1 MDTRYGP
8 LSGPMPHSP
17 TLGQLHNLRPSPSP
31 TFFFRFNLNNV
42 DAPAGRMRLYAIE
55 NCALVPQAP
64 TPPAAPVSATALYSH
79 ERLLLAAPA
88 LDRGGCLRIIPI
100 LHPARSQLSIA
111 FGHYR
116 PLRLGPPK
124 LNWVCWPIR
133 VWLSML
139 STPLC
144 GPQGATA
151 GLFYWP
157 VFQAGRKT
165 LALHF
170 VSFAARRRLSPP
182 TSNYCPGTRPNNCI
196 CCPRASISCSG
207 LWSHCGNPR
216 PPVLGLRAF
225 APKPR
230 RSRGSQLGLLHNS
243 PHNCA
248 QNFKRARLIIK
259 AFRSS
264 NAHRMRQGTQ
274 SNRFIRV
281 ACTKT
286 SVGSNLCRF
295 CCDTTPAPIRHY
307 TTASNLSPCRSRFN
321 SR

>member
-116 PLRLGPPK
+116 PLRLGPPNSTGFVGPSESGSACSAHPSVGLKGQQRGCSIGLCSKRGERPWLYILFLLRHAAVSPPHLK
-124 LNWVCWPIR
+124 LLPRNSPK
-133 VWLSML
+133 
-139 STPLC
+139 
-144 GPQGATA
+144 Q
-151 GLFYWP
+151 
-157 VFQAGRKT
+157 
-165 LALHF
+165 LHL
-170 VSFAARRRLSPP
+170 LSPSQHLLLRSLEPLRQPPP
-182 TSNYCPGTRPNNCI
+182 TGPGASSFRPETSALTR
-196 CCPRASISCSG
+196 
-207 LWSHCGNPR
+207 
-216 PPVLGLRAF
+216 
-225 APKPR
+225 
-230 RSRGSQLGLLHNS
+230 
-243 PHNCA
+243 
-248 QNFKRARLIIK
+248 
-259 AFRSS
+259 
-264 NAHRMRQGTQ
+264 
-274 SNRFIRV
+274 
-281 ACTKT
+281 
-286 SVGSNLCRF
+286 
-295 CCDTTPAPIRHY
+295 
-307 TTASNLSPCRSRFN
+307 
-321 SR
+321 